1 MYWGLTLLML
11 GAFSV
16 GGALSFFVLF
26 ELSLV
31 PIAILILVAGARP
44 ERVEAVIYMA
54 AYTLVGGGLHVL
66 GLVYLSSAL
75 GGLSFAAQ
83 ESGGVLIGVWAVLVL
98 ALLVKV
104 PFYGVH
110 LWLPKAHVE
119 APTGGSMVLA
129 GVMLKL
135 GIYGLGAYRAWCMVP
150 PQIGRIILGVSL
162 LGAIAA
168 GLAMFHQVDIKGL
181 AAYSSVVHMAVA
193 LGAMSLQTPTAIKA
207 GLFIAIGHGF
217 SRRAVFLLVGGV
229 SHMGG
234 SRNPMLISGVRL

>member
-1 MYWGLTLLML
+1 MWLASEPPHSLYWGLTLLML

-31 PIAILILVAGARP
+31 PIAILILVTGARP

-83 ESGGVLIGVWAVLVL
+83 ESGGVLMGVWAVLVL

-110 LWLPKAHVE
+110 L
-119 APTGGSMVLA
+119 
-129 GVMLKL
+129 
-135 GIYGLGAYRAWCMVP
+135 
-150 PQIGRIILGVSL
+150 
-162 LGAIAA
+162 
-168 GLAMFHQVDIKGL
+168 
-181 AAYSSVVHMAVA
+181 
-193 LGAMSLQTPTAIKA
+193 
-207 GLFIAIGHGF
+207 
-217 SRRAVFLLVGGV
+217 
-229 SHMGG
+229 
-234 SRNPMLISGVRL
+234 